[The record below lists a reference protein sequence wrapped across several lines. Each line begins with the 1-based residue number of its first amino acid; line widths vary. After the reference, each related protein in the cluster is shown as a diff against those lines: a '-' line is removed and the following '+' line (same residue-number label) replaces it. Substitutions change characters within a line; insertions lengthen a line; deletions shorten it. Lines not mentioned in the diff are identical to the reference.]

1 MVDVMHYEVLKKHE
15 IEGAHLI
22 AYLFKSDGGR
32 FFSAVRS
39 PSDVQLQVGDV
50 INHHVGNIWESADGS
65 QLKIEG
71 NIVCSNLEEA
81 EQKFQEFIV

>member
-22 AYLFKSDGGR
+22 AYLFKSDGNR

-50 INHHVGNIWESADGS
+50 IKHQVGQFWKSADGE
-65 QLKIEG
+65 QLKIEC
-71 NIVCSNLEEA
+71 NIVCSNLEDA
-81 EQKFQEFIV
+81 EQKSQELIA

>member
-1 MVDVMHYEVLKKHE
+1 MVDVMHYEVVKKHE
-15 IEGAHLI
+15 IVGAHLI
-22 AYLFKSDGGR
+22 AYLFRSDGGR

-39 PSDVQLQVGDV
+39 PDDVPLEKGDV
-50 INHHVGNIWESADGS
+50 IKHHVGNIWKSADGS

-81 EQKFQEFIV
+81 EQKFQELIA